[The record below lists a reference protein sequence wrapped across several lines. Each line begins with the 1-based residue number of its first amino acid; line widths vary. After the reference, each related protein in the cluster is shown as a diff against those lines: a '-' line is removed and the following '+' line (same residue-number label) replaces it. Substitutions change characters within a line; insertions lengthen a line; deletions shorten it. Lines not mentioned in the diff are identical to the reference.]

1 MLETYERRNTGPKY
15 LASFLAWA
23 VLLNHAHLLLRTGT
37 RPLAWCMRSLL
48 TVYAGARRDALL
60 ADRPNDV
67 LQFPG
72 KSESR
77 KVRTSEERGDMAR
90 KQATTKLVRLQA
102 KGQITLPA
110 EFRRRLN
117 VDDDAILRVTLQEDG
132 LTITPLRSERA
143 DPPLREYSQADID
156 RFLRE
161 DRLDKATAAKV
172 RRLLSGKQAA

>member
-1 MLETYERRNTGPKY
+1 
-15 LASFLAWA
+15 
-23 VLLNHAHLLLRTGT
+23 
-37 RPLAWCMRSLL
+37 
-48 TVYAGARRDALL
+48 
-60 ADRPNDV
+60 
-67 LQFPG
+67 
-72 KSESR
+72 
-77 KVRTSEERGDMAR
+77 MAR
-90 KQATTKLVRLQA
+90 KQVTTKLVRLQA

-161 DRLDKATAAKV
+161 DRLDEATAAKV

>member
-1 MLETYERRNTGPKY
+1 MCYN
-15 LASFLAWA
+15 S
-23 VLLNHAHLLLRTGT
+23 
-37 RPLAWCMRSLL
+37 
-48 TVYAGARRDALL
+48 
-60 ADRPNDV
+60 
-67 LQFPG
+67 
-72 KSESR
+72 SESW
-77 KVRTSEERGDMAR
+77 KVGISEERGNMAR
-90 KQATTKLVRLQA
+90 KQITSKLVRLQA
-102 KGQITLPA
+102 KGQVTLPA